1 MFLASPRHH
10 IFRHHLTLSDK
21 LQLER
26 KLSVRY
32 IWFSTMYEN
41 ARLTIEQKGLVISQ
55 STTARTRM
63 LKNRS
68 DNHRL
73 SWVTAVT
80 QICGIRLTPTCAQ
93 AATTSQKNNVWV
105 FQTQQYRYNT
115 RTCWPVALLRLTQN
129 LTSTLQLASDARNDP
144 HHYEKLRVQ
153 SDVVEETLWSCVWRT
168 TYKRQQAQSPKHDK
182 RNIYNT

>member
-1 MFLASPRHH
+1 MVQY
-10 IFRHHLTLSDK
+10 DVW
-21 LQLER
+21 ER
-26 KLSVRY
+26 QTY
-32 IWFSTMYEN
+32 N
-41 ARLTIEQKGLVISQ
+41 
-55 STTARTRM
+55 RTKRIG
-63 LKNRS
+63 NRS
-68 DNHRL
+68 KHNRTNTHVKKSKRQPQVITSHCSNANL
-73 SWVTAVT
+73 WLLRSYN
-80 QICGIRLTPTCAQ
+80 RLTPTCAQ

-105 FQTQQYRYNT
+105 FQTQQHRYNT